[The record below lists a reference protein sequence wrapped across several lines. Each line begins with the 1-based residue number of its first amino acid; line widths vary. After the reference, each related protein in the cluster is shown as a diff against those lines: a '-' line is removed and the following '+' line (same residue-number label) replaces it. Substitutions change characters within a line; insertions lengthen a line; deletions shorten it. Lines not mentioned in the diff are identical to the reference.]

1 MDCWAR
7 DRLGHLA
14 GRHLVPWR
22 GFLRQEGWGG
32 GRSVFIA
39 GQLHPRGAVLGAH
52 LRRPAAA
59 TLPCVLCSRW
69 LAVGGRT
76 ARRLAV
82 EVGRAGAQQLG
93 WVDGRGWLPCQARGT
108 AHASGGQP
116 PGPGVGVVTWVP
128 QLVFSC
134 STMLALTGWRLH
146 TPSPCLPLILITQP
160 TQLWGSWRWRPP
172 PLTQPTAAAE
182 ECFMNTDP
190 TSAAA
195 ACGPCSYR
203 GAFARACG
211 TVPHLHCCNSN
222 STAPVRILQ
231 AGLLQGTAVGAVA
244 SSSHHP
250 LPGRLWGRQVG
261 GGAGVWRGARQRNG
275 CFDRLLLQRQAFASK
290 TAAFAAKS
298 EVTYNV
304 LLPLGGHASPR
315 DGHGGEKRPPVPP
328 GPAACALAGMP
339 PRIRGQA
346 VRARAG
352 VSGASAWHSH
362 ACSSIDSAR
371 RRRQRRWHYC
381 GRVGAAHADSTALI
395 IFSSWWDGGRVGGVD
410 PAAACCCCRLQRSR
424 HVGVVWPALPLR

>member
-1 MDCWAR
+1 MWALQLSWRICPRLWDCATPALLQQQQHGPGS
-7 DRLGHLA
+7 DSASG
-14 GRHLVPWR
+14 
-22 GFLRQEGWGG
+22 
-32 GRSVFIA
+32 
-39 GQLHPRGAVLGAH
+39 
-52 LRRPAAA
+52 PAAGDRCGCRC
-59 TLPCVLCSRW
+59 L
-69 LAVGGRT
+69 
-76 ARRLAV
+76 
-82 EVGRAGAQQLG
+82 QL
-93 WVDGRGWLPCQARGT
+93 
-108 AHASGGQP
+108 
-116 PGPGVGVVTWVP
+116 
-128 QLVFSC
+128 
-134 STMLALTGWRLH
+134 
-146 TPSPCLPLILITQP
+146 
-160 TQLWGSWRWRPP
+160 PP
-172 PLTQPTAAAE
+172 PPPWPALG
-182 ECFMNTDP
+182 
-190 TSAAA
+190 SA
-195 ACGPCSYR
+195 G
-203 GAFARACG
+203 
-211 TVPHLHCCNSN
+211 
-222 STAPVRILQ
+222 
-231 AGLLQGTAVGAVA
+231 
-244 SSSHHP
+244 
-250 LPGRLWGRQVG
+250 G